1 MNFVASKDLWLK
13 KDNGMPKQSFSHQ
26 TDRSNI
32 VQKCDSMCVVS
43 VQSVFVI
50 HYSLCLLDK
59 CPRQHSNRH
68 IAVCLKGLIHIYDAS
83 TPE

>member
-1 MNFVASKDLWLK
+1 MNFVVSQDLWLK

-32 VQKCDSMCVVS
+32 VHKCDSMCVVS

-50 HYSLCLLDK
+50 HYSLCL
-59 CPRQHSNRH
+59 S
-68 IAVCLKGLIHIYDAS
+68 VCLTNVLGSIPTDTLLCV
-83 TPE
+83 